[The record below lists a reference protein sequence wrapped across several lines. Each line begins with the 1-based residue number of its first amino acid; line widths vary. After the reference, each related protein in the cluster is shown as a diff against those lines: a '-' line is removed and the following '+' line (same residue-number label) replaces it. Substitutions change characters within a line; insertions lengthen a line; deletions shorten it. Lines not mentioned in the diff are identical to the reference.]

1 MRRIAIDEITDIKVG
16 INATNVLKRH
26 NLPKEL
32 DSMCMSV
39 ISGSR
44 TLDLKANDIQ
54 TRNKWVQYFYDRV
67 LKDRLEADRPSLNA
81 YTNTAGSNNPFTG
94 GHDSEVLRKHKVS
107 NRYSAFQKACNDDE
121 HQLEEIWVYNIM
133 TNIDAHWDYVKNQ
146 PKMMSLNQEAKKN
159 SGGSKTSRTD
169 RKKRFSIL
177 ACLGCGRRTS

>member
-16 INATNVLKRH
+16 TNATNVLKRH

-39 ISGSR
+39 ISGNR

-67 LKDRLEADRPSLNA
+67 LKDRLEQDRPSLNA

-107 NRYSAFQKACNDDE
+107 NRYSAF
-121 HQLEEIWVYNIM
+121 
-133 TNIDAHWDYVKNQ
+133 
-146 PKMMSLNQEAKKN
+146 
-159 SGGSKTSRTD
+159 
-169 RKKRFSIL
+169 
-177 ACLGCGRRTS
+177 